1 MNTQPERNWSGN
13 YTYRAQRVVY
23 PRTVEDIQNILASST
38 HVGVIGTRHTFNDV
52 ADTDG
57 TLISLRDVE
66 TGIHLDPRL
75 SRVTVTGSV
84 TYGQLAD
91 DLDKRG
97 YALHNMA
104 SLPHISVIGACM
116 TGTHGSG
123 QQHGNLATAVEG
135 IEFIAADGTRHQ
147 RTRTEHAGEFD
158 GLVVGL
164 GAYGIVTR
172 MTLNVLPRFEMRQN
186 VYLDLPFEQA
196 LTHFDAIQSSA
207 YSVSYFTD
215 WSSDRINQVWL
226 KSVVSDKTDSST
238 LMRDLGAV
246 PASTHVHPLPDSSA
260 EPCTEQMGVIGAW
273 HDRLPHFRMGFT
285 PSAGQ
290 EIQTEYFV
298 DRAQFTAAA
307 RAVRELGAEIAPAL
321 FTSEIRTVKADTLW
335 MSPCYKRDGVG
346 IHFTWKPNQAEV
358 ERLTALI
365 EHRLKPFDLRP
376 HWGKLF
382 TLSPERIRPQ
392 YERLSDF
399 QRLVQRYDPD
409 GKFTNAFLRRY
420 VL

>member
-335 MSPCYKRDGVG
+335 MSPCYKRDASG
-346 IHFTWKPNQAEV
+346 FTS
-358 ERLTALI
+358 
-365 EHRLKPFDLRP
+365 H
-376 HWGKLF
+376 G
-382 TLSPERIRPQ
+382 SRIRPKSNGS
-392 YERLSDF
+392 R
-399 QRLVQRYDPD
+399 P
-409 GKFTNAFLRRY
+409 
-420 VL
+420 